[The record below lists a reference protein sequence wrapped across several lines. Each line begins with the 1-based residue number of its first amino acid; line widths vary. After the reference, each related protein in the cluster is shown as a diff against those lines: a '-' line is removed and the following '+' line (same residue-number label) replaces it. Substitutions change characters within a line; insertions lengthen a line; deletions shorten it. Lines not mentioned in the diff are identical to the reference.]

1 MNKLLLKSV
10 REYKKQSILTPIFV
24 LLEVLLEV
32 MIPMEM
38 AKIIDIGIA
47 GGNLPYIIQRGFI
60 LVVMAMLALYFGVT
74 AGKTAAIAAA
84 GYAKNLRHDIFYR
97 VQEFSFK
104 NIDHFSTSGL
114 VTRMTTDI
122 TNVQMAYMMSL
133 RLLARAPIMVALSW
147 VMTLTINPKIALLF
161 LVVIPV
167 LGGALIFIAK
177 KAHPHFVKVFD
188 EYDILN
194 NSVQENVNASR
205 VVKSFVREDYEIG
218 KFHDI
223 SKYVYKLFTK
233 AEGIVAWNSPVMQTV
248 IYIVIILLVAISGRS
263 IVFGTMET
271 GEMTS
276 VIVYAMQIMM
286 SLMMV
291 TFVFVMIMIAE
302 ASTDRITSVLTEVPE
317 MQAKEQAVKE
327 VADGSIT
334 FEHVDFSYAGEGGPL
349 SLKDVNLSIKPG
361 QTVGIIGQTGA
372 AKSTLVQLIP
382 RLYEATKG
390 TGLVDGHPVWE
401 YPLRELRDSIA
412 VVLQKNTLFSGTV
425 KDNLRW
431 GKETATDEE
440 IDAACRIACADEFI
454 GRLAKGYE
462 TELGQGGVNVSGG
475 QKQRLCIARAILK
488 APKVLIL
495 DDSTSAVDTATE
507 AKIREGLAK
516 SLPDTTKIIIAQRIS
531 SVLHADQIFILE
543 DGRLAGCGT
552 HEELLKHNSIYQEIY
567 YSQQEGANL

>member
-147 VMTLTINPKIALLF
+147 VMTLTINPRVALLF

-188 EYDILN
+188 KYDILN

-205 VVKSFVREDYEIG
+205 VVKSFVREDHEIG

-223 SKYVYKLFTK
+223 SKYVYRLFTK
-233 AEGIVAWNSPVMQTV
+233 AEGIVAWNAPVMQTV
-248 IYIVIILLVAISGRS
+248 VYTVIILLVAICGKS

-317 MQAKEQAVKE
+317 MQEKEQAVKE
-327 VADGSIT
+327 VSDGGIT

-390 TGLVDGHPVWE
+390 TVLVDGHPVWE

>member
-147 VMTLTINPKIALLF
+147 VMTLTINPRVALLF

-205 VVKSFVREDYEIG
+205 VVKSFVREDHEIG
-218 KFHDI
+218 KFQI
-223 SKYVYKLFTK
+223 RLQTFYK
-233 AEGIVAWNSPVMQTV
+233 G
-248 IYIVIILLVAISGRS
+248 
-263 IVFGTMET
+263 
-271 GEMTS
+271 
-276 VIVYAMQIMM
+276 
-286 SLMMV
+286 
-291 TFVFVMIMIAE
+291 
-302 ASTDRITSVLTEVPE
+302 
-317 MQAKEQAVKE
+317 
-327 VADGSIT
+327 
-334 FEHVDFSYAGEGGPL
+334 
-349 SLKDVNLSIKPG
+349 
-361 QTVGIIGQTGA
+361 
-372 AKSTLVQLIP
+372 
-382 RLYEATKG
+382 
-390 TGLVDGHPVWE
+390 
-401 YPLRELRDSIA
+401 
-412 VVLQKNTLFSGTV
+412 
-425 KDNLRW
+425 
-431 GKETATDEE
+431 
-440 IDAACRIACADEFI
+440 
-454 GRLAKGYE
+454 
-462 TELGQGGVNVSGG
+462 
-475 QKQRLCIARAILK
+475 
-488 APKVLIL
+488 
-495 DDSTSAVDTATE
+495 
-507 AKIREGLAK
+507 
-516 SLPDTTKIIIAQRIS
+516 
-531 SVLHADQIFILE
+531 
-543 DGRLAGCGT
+543 
-552 HEELLKHNSIYQEIY
+552 
-567 YSQQEGANL
+567 

>member
-317 MQAKEQAVKE
+317 MFGAETILMNRCVNEEVFDKTVSLINDFKDYFTSHNQVVYENPSPGNKKGGITTLEDKSLGCVQKSGSADVEDVIEIGGSVTRKGLNLLTGPGNDIVAVTNLTASGCHLILFSTGRGTPVGAPVPTVKIATNTNLAKRKPHWIDFNAGEIINGADLTDELFEYVIE
-327 VADGSIT
+327 VANGKQTNNEKNGYKEISIFKDG
-334 FEHVDFSYAGEGGPL
+334 
-349 SLKDVNLSIKPG
+349 
-361 QTVGIIGQTGA
+361 
-372 AKSTLVQLIP
+372 
-382 RLYEATKG
+382 
-390 TGLVDGHPVWE
+390 
-401 YPLRELRDSIA
+401 
-412 VVLQKNTLFSGTV
+412 VVL
-425 KDNLRW
+425 
-431 GKETATDEE
+431 
-440 IDAACRIACADEFI
+440 
-454 GRLAKGYE
+454 
-462 TELGQGGVNVSGG
+462 
-475 QKQRLCIARAILK
+475 
-488 APKVLIL
+488 
-495 DDSTSAVDTATE
+495 
-507 AKIREGLAK
+507 
-516 SLPDTTKIIIAQRIS
+516 
-531 SVLHADQIFILE
+531 
-543 DGRLAGCGT
+543 
-552 HEELLKHNSIYQEIY
+552 
-567 YSQQEGANL
+567 

>member
-147 VMTLTINPKIALLF
+147 VMTLTINPRVALLF

-205 VVKSFVREDYEIG
+205 VVKSFVREDHEIG

-223 SKYVYKLFTK
+223 SKYVYRLFTK
-233 AEGIVAWNSPVMQTV
+233 AEGIVAWNAPVMQTV
-248 IYIVIILLVAISGRS
+248 VYTVIILLVAICGKS

-317 MQAKEQAVKE
+317 MQEKEQAVKE
-327 VADGSIT
+327 VSDGGIT

-372 AKSTLVQLIP
+372 AKSTLVQLIQ

-390 TGLVDGHPVWE
+390 TVLVDGHPVWE